1 MTGLLAG
8 TDARPRRSLVL
19 AGGGM
24 RVAWQAGVVSALE
37 DAGLQFA
44 HVDGASGGTMTTGM
58 LLSGLSPAQMV
69 QRWTTLDVHGFSALL
84 PLTDYL
90 RGPAQLPALGD
101 ASGVRDKVF
110 PHLGIDLDAVRSATG
125 RTGTVGTFNVCDFT
139 AKTCVAMPNDEMTLD
154 LLVAAVSLPL
164 VMPAVAHDGRT
175 YTDAVWIKDANV
187 LEAVRRG
194 AEEVWL
200 VWCIG
205 NTPRYGAGPLEQYV
219 HMIEMSA
226 SGGLF
231 AELAVVADINAR
243 RRAGEAVLGSTTPVV
258 LHVVKPAVPL
268 PLDPD
273 FFAGRITAATLVDMG
288 HRDAC
293 AYLAA
298 ATPDGV
304 ALDESAT
311 AMADLPLGVRMRER
325 LHGDLDGLGEVELE
339 VVSELRDLA
348 AFSADPTVPVPVVG
362 HLDLLDRGE
371 ARLLLS
377 GGELSVVDEEVR
389 YRLQLRVD
397 GRPTTLLG
405 VKSMRGSAGLDAWN
419 SFSRMDVRDGA
430 HAEHRLGEL
439 RMRLRDAAEF
449 VAAIEPSGAHDLA
462 DRAKAVGEVT
472 SLLWRRGDPTGG

>member
-1 MTGLLAG
+1 MTGLLTG
-8 TDARPRRSLVL
+8 PDARPRRALVL

-24 RVAWQAGVVSALE
+24 RVAWQSGVVTALQ
-37 DAGLQFA
+37 DAGLAFA
-44 HVDGASGGTMTTGM
+44 HVDGASGGTMTAAM
-58 LLSGLSPAQMV
+58 LLSGLSPAEMV
-69 QRWTTLDVHGFSALL
+69 QRWDTLDVHEFSALL

-101 ASGVRDKVF
+101 ASGVRDEVF
-110 PHLGIDLDAVRSATG
+110 PHLGIDLDAVRAATA
-125 RTGTVGTFNVCDFT
+125 RTGAVGTFNVCDFT
-139 AKTCVAMPNDEMTLD
+139 AKTCVAMPNDQMSLD
-154 LLVAAVSLPL
+154 LLVAAVSLPV
-164 VMPAVAHDGRT
+164 VMPAVEHAGRT

-231 AELAVVADINAR
+231 AELSVVADINAR
-243 RRAGEAVLGSTTPVV
+243 RRAGEPVLGSTTPVV

-293 AYLAA
+293 AYLAVSE
-298 ATPDGV
+298 PGGV
-304 ALDESAT
+304 PLDESAT
-311 AMADLPLGVRMRER
+311 AMADLPLGVRVRER
-325 LHGDLDGLGEVELE
+325 LHGSLDGLGEVDLE
-339 VVSELRDLA
+339 VVSELRDIA
-348 AFSADPTVPVPVVG
+348 AFADDTAVPTPLVG
-362 HLDLLDRGE
+362 HLDLLDHGERVLVRG
-371 ARLLLS
+371 
-377 GGELSVVDEEVR
+377 GDLSVADDEVR
-389 YRLQLRVD
+389 YRLELRLAA
-397 GRPTTLLG
+397 GPTTLLG
-405 VKSMRGSAGLDAWN
+405 IKSMGASAGLDAWN
-419 SFSRMDVRDGA
+419 SFSRMQVRSGERD
-430 HAEHRLGEL
+430 LGEL
-439 RMRLRDAAEF
+439 RMRWRDAAEF

-462 DRAKAVGEVT
+462 DRGKAVADVT
-472 SLLWRRGDPTGG
+472 RLLWRRGDPTGA